1 MAEGT
6 GTITN
11 WDGDASSKRA
21 VEIIGTFAP
30 ICMLKYVP
38 SSADDSAGTVDLT
51 FQNLNTIVGWFVEV
65 YESGTKDSNQ
75 DPVVTSS
82 GNVLTIADGSNYTLA
97 TSSELYILVF
107 GKPQV

>member
-11 WDGDASSKRA
+11 WDTSSTKRL
-21 VEIIGTFAP
+21 VENVGSFSP
-30 ICMLKYVP
+30 NYMFKYVP
-38 SSADDSAGTVDLT
+38 SSADDTAGTIDLT
-51 FQNLNTIVGWFVEV
+51 FPSISTIVGWFVEV
-65 YESGTKDSNQ
+65 YESGTKDANQ

-97 TSSELYILVF
+97 TTSELYIVVF
-107 GKPQV
+107 GKPLA